1 MKIICRK
8 LYEHEFEQALAIR
21 FKVFVDEQ
29 KVPVEEE
36 RDSYDTTA
44 VHFGAFYQNQIIG
57 TGRVIVIDD
66 KGKIGRL
73 AVLKQYRGL
82 GIGMTLINTIVDY
95 CKELGL
101 REVCLGAQ
109 LQAIPFYEK
118 AGFKVEGDIFDDAGI
133 PHRTMG
139 KKI

>member
-36 RDSYDTTA
+36 QDSYDSTA
-44 VHFGAFYQNQIIG
+44 VHFGAFYDNKIIG
-57 TGRVIVIDD
+57 TGRVAVIDEQ
-66 KGKIGRL
+66 GKIGRL

-82 GIGMTLINTIVDY
+82 GVGMRLMNTIVDY
-95 CKELGL
+95 CNKLGL
-101 REVCLGAQ
+101 REVYLGAQ
-109 LQAIPFYEK
+109 LQAIPFYER

-133 PHRTMG
+133 PHRIMR
-139 KKI
+139 KKL

>member
-8 LYEHEFEQALAIR
+8 LYEQEFEQALTIR

-36 RDSYDTTA
+36 QDSYDSTA
-44 VHFGAFYQNQIIG
+44 VHFGAFYDNKIIG
-57 TGRVIVIDD
+57 TGRVAVIDEQ
-66 KGKIGRL
+66 GKIGRL

-82 GIGMTLINTIVDY
+82 GIGMTLINTIIDY
-95 CKELGL
+95 CKERGL
-101 REVCLGAQ
+101 SQVYLGAQ

-118 AGFKVEGDIFDDAGI
+118 VGFRAEGDIFDDAGI
-133 PHRTMG
+133 PHRIMR
-139 KKI
+139 KKL